1 MPLAADAYSE
11 PLILLHTSSGFKLCD
26 GLVFNS
32 TILKVFLFNCTSM
45 LSPKYHHYLKM
56 KVLTP
61 FCFII
66 GPISISNKYFFHV
79 YVKWYFFVSQY
90 IMDFFFLRPWLM
102 SRHSIFQHK
111 KKTTEDNKN
120 VSFIFSAHLMTYDQS
135 YSCLKCKDK
144 VNLWF

>member
-1 MPLAADAYSE
+1 MPLAVDAYSE

-45 LSPKYHHYLKM
+45 LSLKNHHYLKM

-61 FCFII
+61 FCFFIS
-66 GPISISNKYFFHV
+66 PISISNKYFIHV

-90 IMDFFFLRPWLM
+90 IMDFFYLYSLSLSSCLGIADFSTRRKQLKIIRM
-102 SRHSIFQHK
+102 SPSSFQH
-111 KKTTEDNKN
+111 D
-120 VSFIFSAHLMTYDQS
+120 D
-135 YSCLKCKDK
+135 
-144 VNLWF
+144 LWSKL